1 MAILCSLVLNRS
13 VVRTLVLI
21 TAGVC
26 LYFAYR
32 DYLQMMACWECF
44 SAGIHDEKLE
54 LRQDSIAAIL
64 VAVGVLLESFDI
76 LAKKAAGFLP
86 GQRARF
92 HATADVCAVNGAF
105 VVVIGLLI
113 EMVNQVAKTID
124 GNHASIHLV
133 KSALNLPLVL
143 SALALLLSVFL
154 SLCRKS
160 AKPDGTAA

>member
-1 MAILCSLVLNRS
+1 
-13 VVRTLVLI
+13 
-21 TAGVC
+21 
-26 LYFAYR
+26 
-32 DYLQMMACWECF
+32 
-44 SAGIHDEKLE
+44 LE

-64 VAVGVLLESFDI
+64 VAVGVLLESLDI

-86 GQRARF
+86 GQSTRF
-92 HATADVCAVNGAF
+92 QATAEVCAVNGAF

-124 GNHASIHLV
+124 GNHAMIHLV

-143 SALALLLSVFL
+143 SALALLLSIFL
-154 SLCRKS
+154 SLCRRT